1 MVPLILNIQVCQMHK
16 NTQHV
21 YSSVIWQGVA
31 ISKLDY
37 NGIVLTPQT
46 S

>member
-1 MVPLILNIQVCQMHK
+1 MYKH
-16 NTQHV
+16 TQHA
-21 YSSVIWQGVA
+21 YSSVIWQGVV

-46 S
+46 F